1 MYRVYSK
8 ELHTL
13 LLFVHDVIYMLSV
26 NKVYNEIMYNVYT
39 SFDIIISVSLLSTYM
54 YHQCVRDTVVV
65 NIAPGDGGFWLLS

>member
-1 MYRVYSK
+1 
-8 ELHTL
+8 
-13 LLFVHDVIYMLSV
+13 MLSV

-54 YHQCVRDTVVV
+54 YHQCVRDTLVV